1 MGILFSNEDE
11 VFSRI
16 TEQISKGSREGMEN
30 ACLIVEHDAKEDCPV
45 NDGILR
51 QSITHSVELEGNNF
65 VGYIGTNIEYAPYVH
80 QGTGIYA
87 AEGNGRKEVPW
98 HYKDR
103 QGNWHSTKGIKP
115 TPFIYNSIEKNKER
129 IANAIQEGVEL

>member
-1 MGILFSNEDE
+1 
-11 VFSRI
+11 
-16 TEQISKGSREGMEN
+16 MEN